1 MPNATC
7 FLIAYLLVLILE
19 ALRFASSSDL
29 TRRWVVRVSV
39 GMFLLAWLT
48 HTLYLVDLVIQSAL
62 QDQGIRYLKTWADW
76 SIMAAWV
83 IALAYCVMFWRRSDK
98 QIGLFLLP
106 LILILVGLA
115 VVFPSESP
123 MGRATSTVSFW
134 RMVHSMAML
143 TGTILVALGFASAV
157 MYFVHAWKLKR
168 TPAMG
173 WNFRLPSLEYLQQMG
188 RNCILGSAAAIG
200 FGVVSGAIMNFTRD
214 GFVAWTDRGI
224 LLTTALFIWLCIAAV
239 AQKISSTK
247 GKGEWTAALN
257 ILSFAIVVAALA
269 AVVTAP
275 HGATKTDPKPS
286 QLPVVNRG
294 AA

>member
-7 FLIAYLLVLILE
+7 FLLAYLLVLVLE
-19 ALRFASSSDL
+19 TLRFASTSESI
-29 TRRWVVRVSV
+29 RRWVVRLSV

-48 HTLYLVDLVIQSAL
+48 HTLYLVDLVSQSAL
-62 QDQGIRYLKTWADW
+62 HDAGIRYLKTWADW
-76 SIMAAWV
+76 SIVAAWI
-83 IALAYCVMFWRRSDK
+83 IAMSYCVMLWRRSDK

-123 MGRATSTVSFW
+123 MGRASSTVSFW

-143 TGTILVALGFASAV
+143 IGTILVVLGFASAV

-200 FGVVSGAIMNFTRD
+200 FGVISGAVMNFTRD
-214 GFVAWTDRGI
+214 GFIAWTDRGI
-224 LLTTALFIWLCIAAV
+224 LLTTALFIWLCIAAI
-239 AQKISSTK
+239 AQKISSTR

-275 HGATKTDPKPS
+275 HGAIKTDPKQS
-286 QLPVVNRG
+286 QVAAWNRG
-294 AA
+294 HA